1 MKIALLAVLAFM
13 LIGCGEESKT
23 QTHEAQT
30 HETQK
35 VTTHEVKAQAVK
47 EVVEK
52 VAPKKEAKESI
63 TKTVEHTTEAVKS
76 VATEAVE
83 SATKA
88 VESATKTV
96 TESATKVVE
105 SATKTV
111 TESATKAVESA
122 TKAVEPVKKAV
133 AEATSADGKTIF
145 KACIGCHGASAE
157 KPALGKSKV
166 IKGWDA
172 AKVEEALNGYKNGT
186 YGGAMKA
193 LMKGQAS
200 KLSDNDIK
208 AVAEYISKL

>member
-88 VESATKTV
+88 
-96 TESATKVVE
+96 VE

>member
-83 SATKA
+83 SATK
-88 VESATKTV
+88 TV
-96 TESATKVVE
+96 T
-105 SATKTV
+105 
-111 TESATKAVESA
+111 ESA

-166 IKGWDA
+166 IKGCDA

>member
-83 SATKA
+83 SATK
-88 VESATKTV
+88 
-96 TESATKVVE
+96 
-105 SATKTV
+105 TV

-145 KACIGCHGASAE
+145 KACIGCHGVSAE